1 MYGLGKRAFGSATVA
16 HLAAALM
23 ALSPLGVFLAQEAR
37 HYTLAIFLA
46 IASYYSF
53 TLALETLFNPNSSAQ
68 RWLWGWTSVW
78 ILVNGLGIAV
88 HYFFGLLPLMQGV
101 VLGSHWLQGTVPR
114 TARAWRGV
122 GVAALGTAVTGL
134 VWLPVWGGFVE
145 SDLTDWVSD
154 GQLGVFESLGR
165 GVLWLISMVFMAPLD
180 VFVLPLWGLVLAAA
194 GLLLALVALGY
205 LLYRHRGKTRPQV
218 RIWWQVFWVELL
230 LLLGL
235 TYSTG
240 NDLTLAPRFFFPL
253 LPVVLLLVAALLE
266 SAWLHQQKHVLSLG
280 LILLVGSLSVVS
292 NLSYLQN
299 HRGDR
304 LAGIINSTSDVP
316 VILATTHKHH
326 GQTGR
331 LQAIA
336 WELRRLNTSLPQ
348 QFLLAHPDEEHYPT
362 DVLREELST
371 LSPPFDVWYI
381 NFHAPQVSD
390 QQIPNWTRIP
400 IPREQFPAVNGY
412 RYDLVQYR

>member
-1 MYGLGKRAFGSATVA
+1 MKCLAWFVLGFGIRLIGLGTLPPWTDECATLAFSLGNSFLEVPLNQLIPPEQLLDPLQPTPGAGLGEVWQHLMQESTHPPLYFFLTHLWLQPVREASPEPLLWASRALSAFWGALTIPAMYGLGKRAFGSATVA

-145 SDLTDWVSD
+145 SDLTDWVRRWP
-154 GQLGVFESLGR
+154 VR
-165 GVLWLISMVFMAPLD
+165 GI
-180 VFVLPLWGLVLAAA
+180 
-194 GLLLALVALGY
+194 
-205 LLYRHRGKTRPQV
+205 
-218 RIWWQVFWVELL
+218 
-230 LLLGL
+230 
-235 TYSTG
+235 
-240 NDLTLAPRFFFPL
+240 
-253 LPVVLLLVAALLE
+253 
-266 SAWLHQQKHVLSLG
+266 
-280 LILLVGSLSVVS
+280 
-292 NLSYLQN
+292 
-299 HRGDR
+299 
-304 LAGIINSTSDVP
+304 
-316 VILATTHKHH
+316 
-326 GQTGR
+326 
-331 LQAIA
+331 
-336 WELRRLNTSLPQ
+336 
-348 QFLLAHPDEEHYPT
+348 
-362 DVLREELST
+362 
-371 LSPPFDVWYI
+371 
-381 NFHAPQVSD
+381 
-390 QQIPNWTRIP
+390 
-400 IPREQFPAVNGY
+400 
-412 RYDLVQYR
+412 